1 MLFVSYTRTDRDGIG
16 TLLADLRA
24 LGYVV
29 WLDEE
34 LSGGQVWWDEILTK
48 IRQCEAFL
56 FLVSPSSVESEACLL
71 ELKYATA
78 LNRLVIPVRIAQTDP
93 TAMPS
98 TLETHQ
104 VIGYTQ
110 GDKSETMALA
120 RALAQTEA
128 NRPLPDPLPEEPS
141 LPGSYFGSIRDQI
154 KSREPLS
161 LDQQLGLLHRLRAR
175 SDDGARDDV
184 TALLHSLRSRDDLF
198 ASVAAEIDAF
208 QASLEPIAPE
218 VERRQ
223 SGSVARFR
231 RPSALIDRV
240 TIALTSL
247 AVLAAVIAM
256 QGDLWEVGSD
266 GWITWTDDG
275 VELQRASLALLVG
288 LFVVLAAI
296 GFTKLR
302 AVRRAAS
309 VAALVVALGG
319 LLVWWWS
326 GAIVDGLL
334 LEQFISTDSGSVQ
347 LGVGLTGSGLSLA
360 LLVVAGVLLSVSAFS
375 ERSA

>member
-198 ASVAAEIDAF
+198 ASVAAQIDAF

>member
-1 MLFVSYTRTDRDGIG
+1 
-16 TLLADLRA
+16 
-24 LGYVV
+24 
-29 WLDEE
+29 
-34 LSGGQVWWDEILTK
+34 
-48 IRQCEAFL
+48 
-56 FLVSPSSVESEACLL
+56 
-71 ELKYATA
+71 
-78 LNRLVIPVRIAQTDP
+78 
-93 TAMPS
+93 
-98 TLETHQ
+98 
-104 VIGYTQ
+104 
-110 GDKSETMALA
+110 
-120 RALAQTEA
+120 
-128 NRPLPDPLPEEPS
+128 
-141 LPGSYFGSIRDQI
+141 
-154 KSREPLS
+154 
-161 LDQQLGLLHRLRAR
+161 
-175 SDDGARDDV
+175 
-184 TALLHSLRSRDDLF
+184 
-198 ASVAAEIDAF
+198 
-208 QASLEPIAPE
+208 
-218 VERRQ
+218 
-223 SGSVARFR
+223 
-231 RPSALIDRV
+231 V